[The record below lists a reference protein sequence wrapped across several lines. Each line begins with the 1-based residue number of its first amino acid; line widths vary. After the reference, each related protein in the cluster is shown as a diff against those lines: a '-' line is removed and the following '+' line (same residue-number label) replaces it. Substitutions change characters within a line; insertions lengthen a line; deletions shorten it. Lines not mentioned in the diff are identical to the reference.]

1 MEDIFGATFAALAGV
16 VVCAAGC
23 VALRPT
29 WTRVRRSRS
38 WARTSA
44 HVTRAWKLD
53 GTPSQPGGT
62 MYHVNY
68 TFTAPETGGSYY
80 GHSENGPAGVEKG
93 DDIEVMYDPKGP
105 FDNDIPLGRFEA
117 WFGPIAYGLL
127 AVFGAGLAVGCLIVA
142 ALMIA
147 DQIRSGV

>member
-1 MEDIFGATFAALAGV
+1 MDDIFGAIFAALAGA
-16 VVCAAGC
+16 VVCVAGC
-23 VALRPT
+23 VLFRPT
-29 WTRVRRSRS
+29 WKRVRRTRS

-44 HVTRAWKLD
+44 DVTRAWKLD

-80 GHSENGPAGVEKG
+80 GHSENGPVGVEIG

-105 FDNDIPLGRFEA
+105 YDNDLPLAPFDL
-117 WFGPIAYGLL
+117 WFAPITLGIL
-127 AVFGAGLAVGCLIVA
+127 AVFGATRSDQGSEFADVA
-142 ALMIA
+142 
-147 DQIRSGV
+147 